1 MLLIRV
7 IQPVVELPIGASRIA
22 IASFSLSYRHFS
34 AAQTQPAHLN
44 QNTPRI
50 AAWLCLAKKRL

>member
-1 MLLIRV
+1 M
-7 IQPVVELPIGASRIA
+7 PIGASRIA